1 MSLNSILATTPL
13 TSTNFILK
21 ATGTT
26 IGNSLIFDNGTNVGI
41 GNTNTSYTLD
51 VTGTGRFTG
60 NLNAAAFLGNLYTNT
75 WYAGSGS
82 TLSLRTA
89 ASGVIADFSP
99 TNSNILGFVGING
112 STASGAALSVYDQTS
127 GSEQLRLC
135 NSTGSGYWGIGRE
148 NNITG
153 NLYFNSGGSLKV
165 VFAASGNV
173 GIGTSSPLG
182 RFDVYRA
189 AGLSGTAAIVI
200 SSGESSPARNW
211 SLNTEVVDAGDFA
224 ICVSTTTGGTP
235 SPTGANAKLRILSDG
250 TLLIG
255 GASSAGAYNLSLGNA
270 TANTYYQVRSTNTNS
285 LYGADTRGTWMG
297 NLSSKEAYI
306 NCPSFVP
313 GVDNATSCGTSSYR
327 WSVVYAVN
335 GSIQTSDVRQKTD
348 IFTSDLGLD
357 FINKLNPVSYKWKVG
372 GNDVE
377 YSSVEDEDGKITP
390 SSVATPKI
398 GVRNHYGLI
407 AQQVKEVLGDKD
419 FGGFVHDKETDMM
432 SLRYDQFIS
441 PLVKAI
447 QELSKQNEELSNRL
461 IKLESK

>member
-1 MSLNSILATTPL
+1 MSLNTILATAPL
-13 TSTNFILK
+13 ATTGFHIK

-26 IGNSLIFDNGTNVGI
+26 LGNSLIWDNGTNVGI

-51 VTGTGRFTG
+51 VTGTGYFSGIVGIGVAPSAWYNSSGYATLQVG
-60 NLNAAAFLGNLYTNT
+60 NA
-75 WYAGSGS
+75 
-82 TLSLRTA
+82 SLFGRN
-89 ASGVIADFSP
+89 S
-99 TNSNILGFVGING
+99 TNSELYLSSNSYDN
-112 STASGAALSVYDQTS
+112 SSGNPTY
-127 GSEQLRLC
+127 
-135 NSTGSGYWGIGRE
+135 
-148 NNITG
+148 ITTD
-153 NLYFNSGGSLKV
+153 
-165 VFAASGNV
+165 FAARYAQNDGVHYWFTAPSGTAGTATTFTERMRITQAGNV
-173 GIGTSSPLG
+173 GIGTSSPDFPLTVKTDASANSIKIIG
-182 RFDVYRA
+182 RSGGD
-189 AGLSGTAAIVI
+189 GLLSFYGSNGTTAYLDFSVGATYVNYNAVNSQNYNWYCNSSLKMSLTSGGV
-200 SSGESSPARNW
+200 
-211 SLNTEVVDAGDFA
+211 
-224 ICVSTTTGGTP
+224 
-235 SPTGANAKLRILSDG
+235 
-250 TLLIG
+250 LLIG
-255 GASSAGAYNLSLGNA
+255 GASATGAYDCSLGSA

-313 GVDNATSCGTSSYR
+313 GVDNATSCGSSSYR
-327 WSVVYAVN
+327 WTVVYAVN
-335 GSIQTSDVRQKTD
+335 GSIQTSDERQKTD

-377 YSSVEDEDGKITP
+377 YSSIEDEDGKITP

-441 PLVKAI
+441 PLIKAI
-447 QELSKQNEELSNRL
+447 QEQQIQIQNLQEQINILA
-461 IKLESK
+461 K

>member
-1 MSLNSILATTPL
+1 MGLTNNLGKLSNMI
-13 TSTNFILK
+13 TSTGS
-21 ATGTT
+21 A
-26 IGNSLIFDNGTNVGI
+26 VGI
-41 GNTNTSYTLD
+41 GQPSPSYTLD
-51 VTGTGRFTG
+51 VSGTGRFT
-60 NLNAAAFLGNLYTNT
+60 
-75 WYAGSGS
+75 S
-82 TLSLRTA
+82 TLL
-89 ASGVIADFSP
+89 V
-99 TNSNILGFVGING
+99 
-112 STASGAALSVYDQTS
+112 SGAATFATDVTIGSPTTNATLSIS
-127 GSEQLRLC
+127 GD
-135 NSTGSGYWGIGRE
+135 
-148 NNITG
+148 
-153 NLYFNSGGSLKV
+153 NSGGDSFLNFKADV
-165 VFAASGNV
+165 GAIKGQIQGTKNGANGGIIYFKTLQSSTLTTAMTIKEANV
-173 GIGTSSPLG
+173 GIGTTSPSEKLHLYNNTAG
-182 RFDVYRA
+182 TPTTLIIENNVNNQNSQINFKSIYGGSTAKSFLIGSNISVA
-189 AGLSGTAAIVI
+189 AGSWEIYDATSSAARFVITSG
-200 SSGESSPARNW
+200 
-211 SLNTEVVDAGDFA
+211 
-224 ICVSTTTGGTP
+224 
-235 SPTGANAKLRILSDG
+235 G

-255 GASSAGAYNLSLGNA
+255 GASATGAYDCSLGNA

-285 LYGADTRGTWMG
+285 LYGADSRGTWMG
-297 NLSSKEAYI
+297 NLSGQQAYI

-441 PLVKAI
+441 PLIKAI
-447 QELSKQNEELSNRL
+447 QELSKQNQELYNRL